1 MKFQNYYYIALFIT
15 IFSQE
20 YCFSKTIARFL
31 QYSALRYMQAKDF
44 MRLFPTTQQI
54 HCFDKFYFQYP
65 QLSLEETFGHSDF
78 DFKDYLD
85 DIFVLRIPQAKAV
98 YDNINF
104 LWINDVFITEIAP
117 KIGLFDFNF
126 YNPRMNIPLHR
137 INGRVVALYHP
148 SKSMYGH
155 YVLDILGMLAVLEMN
170 NIEYDYVCLPY
181 DKKFMKELINLW
193 GIPEHKIIQQ
203 EKGWGFIAD
212 EILVPSN
219 VSRDSKS
226 VKYVNFYHPIIL
238 DYIRTKILN
247 KISSLNIDVSHF
259 SKKIFLSR
267 KDAQYRN
274 IPNEDE
280 IFELFA
286 QKGFVRYEASKL
298 SVAEQIALFHNATHI
313 AGATGSNMTNL
324 IFSKPETYFLL
335 FIQNFADRTF
345 YILSLIFDL
354 KYYAI
359 CDTTKED
366 LLFGKPDAIGR
377 MLDIKKVESFLY
389 EHKEF

>member
-1 MKFQNYYYIALFIT
+1 MKFKNYYKIALILT
-15 IFSQE
+15 IFIQD
-20 YCFSKTIARFL
+20 YCYSKSIAV
-31 QYSALRYMQAKDF
+31 QKSPLRYMQAKDF
-44 MRLFPTTQQI
+44 MKIFSATQQI
-54 HCFDKFYFQYP
+54 HCLDKFYFQYP
-65 QLSLEETFGHSDF
+65 KLSLEETFGHSDF
-78 DFKDYLD
+78 DFNDYLE
-85 DIFVLRIPQAKAV
+85 DIFVLRVPQAKAV
-98 YDNINF
+98 YDRINF

-126 YNPRMNIPLHR
+126 YNPRTNVPLHK
-137 INGRVVALYHP
+137 IDGRVVALYHP

-170 NIEYDYVCLPY
+170 HIEYDYVCLPY
-181 DKKFMKELINLW
+181 DKKFMKELIQLW
-193 GIPEHKIIQQ
+193 GIPEYKIIKQ
-203 EKGWGFIAD
+203 EKGFGFIAD

-226 VKYVNFYHPIIL
+226 VKYINYYHPKIL
-238 DYIRTKILN
+238 EYVRTKILN
-247 KISSLNIDVSHF
+247 KVNSLNIDISNF

-274 IPNEDE
+274 LPNEDE

-298 SVAEQIALFHNATHI
+298 SVAEQIALFNNATHI

-324 IFSKPETYFLL
+324 IFSQPGTHFLT

-359 CDTTKED
+359 CDTTKEE
-366 LLFGKPDAIGR
+366 LFNGSPDVMGR
-377 MLDIKKVESFLY
+377 ILDIKKVKSFL
-389 EHKEF
+389 EKHKEF